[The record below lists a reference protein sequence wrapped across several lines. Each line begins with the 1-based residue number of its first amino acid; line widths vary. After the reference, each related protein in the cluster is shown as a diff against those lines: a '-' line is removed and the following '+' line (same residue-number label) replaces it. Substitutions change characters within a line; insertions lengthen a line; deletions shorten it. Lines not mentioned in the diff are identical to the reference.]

1 VNKQELIDSVSTQV
15 GHSKRDVTNVIET
28 ALDELKRAV
37 ARGEKVAIAGFG
49 VFSRHDRKARTGR
62 NPQTG
67 EAVQIKATKLPKFRP
82 GAEFKA
88 VVSGAKKAA
97 PAKKA
102 PAKKAPAKKAPAKK
116 APAKKAPAKKA
127 PAKKAPAKKAPA
139 KKAPAKKATKK
150 RLFWSFTT
158 SGAGRMP
165 GPASSCAVDESAGEG
180 AETEPAGVPE
190 VHPAVD
196 VASQPGKG
204 TRRRVSDLVRPGCHV
219 RGT

>member
-1 VNKQELIDSVSTQV
+1 MNKQELIDSVSTQV

-88 VVSGAKKAA
+88 VVSGAKKASAPKKAAKKA

-139 KKAPAKKATKK
+139 KKAPAKKAAKK
-150 RLFWSFTT
+150 R
-158 SGAGRMP
+158 
-165 GPASSCAVDESAGEG
+165 
-180 AETEPAGVPE
+180 
-190 VHPAVD
+190 
-196 VASQPGKG
+196 
-204 TRRRVSDLVRPGCHV
+204 
-219 RGT
+219 